1 MINNGIFFGH
11 NTHYIVDTD
20 YDNYAVAYGCDQYW
34 LFFYGEWATLLGRE
48 PFMEYPYVRKA
59 KDFLDIIEYPYFTNW
74 VKPGLECGF
83 DTAKTLDEVM
93 VEQFLEL
100 PDLSQYGGVE
110 KSNNAQLRNLFYGGS
125 SLPYGNLIDGL

>member
-1 MINNGIFFGH
+1 MINNGIFGY

-20 YDNYAVAYGCDQYW
+20 YDNYALAYGCDQYW

-59 KDFLDIIEYPYFTNW
+59 KDFLDVIEYAYDTNW

-93 VEQFLEL
+93 V
-100 PDLSQYGGVE
+100 DL
-110 KSNNAQLRNLFYGGS
+110 F
-125 SLPYGNLIDGL
+125 